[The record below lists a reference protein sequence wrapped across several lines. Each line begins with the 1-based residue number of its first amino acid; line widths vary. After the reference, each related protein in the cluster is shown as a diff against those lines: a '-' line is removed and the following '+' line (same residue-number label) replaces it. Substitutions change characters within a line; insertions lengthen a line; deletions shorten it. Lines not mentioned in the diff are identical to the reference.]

1 MFGAALGQNDF
12 NEQLYDTNNSAAL
25 PSEAKSIHVNA
36 GQTVDHI
43 NITTAKNLNI
53 SNYSGLGFYV
63 FGEQV
68 IYAQRIPGSQIAAA
82 NGGQDILIQAAAFHT
97 LPLDPSTVPVFEEA
111 VLATGAVNPDLTA
124 TIDLN
129 NPLESTSKFV
139 TQEDDFAPFYFHS
152 PKQLGK
158 TVRAGI
164 ATGNIRDLFI
174 LLKVGSGPFPGH
186 SAFPPLIAVDDNPN
200 PQLLSYISV
209 DNGHTFFP
217 LSINY
222 RASLWMSSAQ

>member
-1 MFGAALGQNDF
+1 
-12 NEQLYDTNNSAAL
+12 
-25 PSEAKSIHVNA
+25 VNA
-36 GQTVDHI
+36 GETVDHI
-43 NITTAKNLNI
+43 DITTARNVNI

-63 FGEQV
+63 FGDQV
-68 IYAQRIPGSQIAAA
+68 IYAQRIPGSQIATA

-97 LPLDPSTVPVFEEA
+97 FPLDPSTVPVFAEA
-111 VLATGAVNPDLTA
+111 VLATGVVNPDLTA

-129 NPLESTSKFV
+129 NPLDRISKFV
-139 TQEDDFAPFYFHS
+139 GQEDDFAPFYFHN
-152 PKQLGK
+152 PKQLGT
-158 TVRAGI
+158 TVRSGI
-164 ATGNIRDLFI
+164 AKGNIQDVFI